1 MTRLLLI
8 SPQANMLLKNNDGH
22 SIIDDIG
29 DDLHVLTDRP
39 SMQLFRT
46 LFSGTIQ
53 GAPMR
58 DFADADRTYDNIAEE
73 HARKPFTGVGL
84 IDEATME
91 LAADLRARLGLPG
104 IDPETANRFRDK
116 TRMKE
121 LLGAAGLRVPAY
133 LHRVE
138 AEAVRAMLA
147 EHGKLVIKER
157 KGFGSRGV
165 TFVETM
171 QDFESWIAR
180 QKRPEAYEVEEFI
193 SGPLYNVNAVV
204 LDGRIAFLAVV
215 FNRPGMA
222 DVDFSRGAPFV
233 SHILPDGVLQDR
245 FHAYAQQVRATLG
258 LRNGIMHLECFLTPK
273 DEIVFCEVAARPGG
287 GGVMRL
293 IEAQFGLNMARASLQ
308 IEMGLREDVLADV
321 RRRPQIASFIGFRLA
336 SGGFVRA
343 MPETAALSRPWVD
356 RVTFRKT
363 VGDFAAPAAHCT
375 DFVAHIDYR
384 ADDETSFADRADELD
399 AAFRADFQLSQS

>member
-8 SPQANMLLKNNDGH
+8 SPQANMLLRNNDGH

-39 SMQLFRT
+39 SLEVLRS
-46 LFSGTIQ
+46 LFSGSIQ
-53 GAPMR
+53 AAPSR
-58 DFADADRTYDNIAEE
+58 DFIDASKIFANIAEE
-73 HARKPFTGVGL
+73 HARRPFTGVGL
-84 IDEATME
+84 IDEANME
-91 LAADLRARLGLPG
+91 LGADVRARLGLPG

-116 TRMKE
+116 TRMKD
-121 LLGAAGLRVPAY
+121 LLGAAGVRVPAY
-133 LHRVE
+133 LHCVE
-138 AEAVRAMLA
+138 RQAVQTMLA
-147 EHGKLVIKER
+147 SHGKLVIKER

-171 QDFESWIAR
+171 TAFDTWLAGQRRPQEFEI
-180 QKRPEAYEVEEFI
+180 EEFI

-204 LDGRIAFLAVV
+204 LEGRLAFVAVV
-215 FNRPGMA
+215 FNQPGMA

-233 SHILPDGVLQDR
+233 SHILPENDLHRR
-245 FHAYAQQVRATLG
+245 FHIYAERVLTTLG
-258 LRNGIMHLECFLTPK
+258 LQNGVMHLECFLTPG

-308 IEMGLREDVLADV
+308 IEMGLREEVLATV
-321 RRRPQIASFIGFRLA
+321 RRRPEIACFIGFRNA
-336 SGGFVRA
+336 VSGFVRS
-343 MPETAALSRPWVD
+343 MPDASAFAHSWVD

-375 DFVAHIDYR
+375 DFVAHVDYHAADADSFVTR
-384 ADDETSFADRADELD
+384 AEDLD
-399 AAFRADFQLSQS
+399 TAFRDGFQLSQS